1 MRAVVQRVSEATVS
15 VDGSVTGRIALGL
28 LIFLGIKYNDTE
40 SQAEQLASKIGRLRI
55 FPDSEGKMNLSLG
68 DVAGEML
75 IVSQFTLY
83 GDTSK
88 GNRPSYLEAAKPEI
102 AKKLYERFVAS
113 CRSKGF
119 SVATGVFQAHME
131 VRLTNDGP
139 VTILCES

>member
-1 MRAVVQRVSEATVS
+1 M
-15 VDGSVTGRIALGL
+15 VDGSITGRIACGL
-28 LIFLGIKYNDTE
+28 LILLGIKYDDTE

-68 DVAGEML
+68 DVTGEML

-102 AKKLYERFVAS
+102 AKKLYEHFVAS